1 MLNIK
6 LKYFHNLFQNV
17 KRNYSQQWSFYQGAL
32 KMSNLHLL
40 AGLSLCALLSSCSTT
55 QPNYKTVGSLD
66 NLTQLQDLHAQVTK
80 DKKQQMTALRSQA
93 LQDIAMSIGA
103 QAGLAW
109 RSEHINQVLTKNS
122 SQLDRIFNFN
132 LILLDHNVIPPVLV
146 QGNNSLKLS
155 DGQTLR
161 IDDRTYQIIS
171 QARFTTAPP
180 QWRNYIWMDYQH
192 PELPLP
198 AFLPKTPEE
207 RVIWKKYVALGW
219 QDGINQANAIF
230 SDNLS
235 RLKRDYTGMALYRN
249 LLLKGMVSKPFVAHT
264 DLGVTGD
271 SSDLHIND
279 QILRITSLP
288 KLQINPGRWKSIV
301 THDDDSTSTSR

>member
-1 MLNIK
+1 MLKI
-6 LKYFHNLFQNV
+6 NV
-17 KRNYSQQWSFYQGAL
+17 KWVENLLPKY
-32 KMSNLHLL
+32 LHLSFDL
-40 AGLSLCALLSSCSTT
+40 KKIQRYRKNTLPLVTGLSLCALISACTTT
-55 QPNYKTVGSLD
+55 QSNYKTVGNLD
-66 NLTQLQDLHAQVTK
+66 NLTQLQNLHAQVTTA
-80 DKKQQMTALRSQA
+80 KKQMTALHSQA
-93 LQDIAMSIGA
+93 LQDIAMSVGA

-109 RSEHINQVLTKNS
+109 RSEHINHVLTKNS

-146 QGNNSLKLS
+146 QGNNSLNLT

-171 QARFTTAPP
+171 QAHFTTAPP
-180 QWRNYIWMDYQH
+180 QWRNYLWMDYQH

-207 RVIWKKYVALGW
+207 RLVWKKYATLGW

-230 SDNLS
+230 NDNLA
-235 RLKRDYTGMALYRN
+235 RLTRDYTGMALYRN

-271 SSDLHIND
+271 NSDLHIND
-279 QILRITSLP
+279 QILRITSFP
-288 KLQINPGRWKSIV
+288 KLQVNPSRWKSIV
-301 THDDDSTSTSR
+301 THDDSPSTSR